1 LPQGWS
7 KAYEFSIGDLRAGAM
22 VLDAVAKSSN
32 NTGGGEL
39 DFKLIHGLMEVNISS
54 DDDDDDDFICALSH
68 THRSDI
74 KLRQEGLFRAALIK
88 FAPTLVS
95 ATLVSTL

>member
-1 LPQGWS
+1 
-7 KAYEFSIGDLRAGAM
+7 M

-32 NTGGGEL
+32 STGGEL

-68 THRSDI
+68 THIAVTENSD
-74 KLRQEGLFRAALIK
+74 KK
-88 FAPTLVS
+88 VS
-95 ATLVSTL
+95 LEPPL